1 MHGGTGVSD
10 HARLVAAIR
19 HYYAWDD
26 PERIPLLWVK
36 QGPHK
41 TKVAFGWAGDSSAR
55 AILDMPTKGL
65 LAQIEEMEAR
75 PRGDHPVGNLWP
87 GENA

>member
-1 MHGGTGVSD
+1 MSD
-10 HARLVAAIR
+10 HDRLVAAIR

-26 PERIPLLWVK
+26 AERLPLLWVK
-36 QGPHK
+36 QGPRK
-41 TKVAFGWAGDSSAR
+41 TKVAFGWAGDPSAR

-75 PRGDHPVGNLWP
+75 PRGSHPIA
-87 GENA
+87 GEWCEEAPA